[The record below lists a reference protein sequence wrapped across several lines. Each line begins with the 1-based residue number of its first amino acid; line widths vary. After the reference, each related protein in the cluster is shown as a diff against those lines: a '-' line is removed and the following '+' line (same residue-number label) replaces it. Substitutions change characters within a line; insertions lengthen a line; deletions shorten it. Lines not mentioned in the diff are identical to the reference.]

1 MWEPITGVTAIVA
14 LIISLISF
22 GINLYDRSRKNM
34 RMSWNQLEQEIARIC
49 RKHSMYKLIGDGDL
63 GFISDQITKK
73 FKNRLPEDF
82 RWEHRDD
89 RVVALARFL
98 NKIGWQSGQEN
109 FGTCRV
115 IYELPNKLRSP

>member
-1 MWEPITGVTAIVA
+1 M
-14 LIISLISF
+14 L
-22 GINLYDRSRKNM
+22 
-34 RMSWNQLEQEIARIC
+34 
-49 RKHSMYKLIGDGDL
+49 YKLIGDGDL
-63 GFISDQITKK
+63 GLISDQITKK

-98 NKIGWQSGQEN
+98 NKRGWQSGQEN
-109 FGTCRV
+109 FGTCRI